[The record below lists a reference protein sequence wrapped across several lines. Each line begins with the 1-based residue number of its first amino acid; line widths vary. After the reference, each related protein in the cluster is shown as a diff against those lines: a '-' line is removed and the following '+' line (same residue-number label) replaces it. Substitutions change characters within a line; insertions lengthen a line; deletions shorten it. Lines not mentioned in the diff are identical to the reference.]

1 MKNAFQVMEFSVQW
15 EAVSELTEGMKINQ
29 SVTNKRLRG
38 MVTPEE
44 PLMDRHF
51 LFGTFTLFC
60 FGDIVF
66 TWGAKR
72 REGLSN
78 VTMTSQNSS

>member
-1 MKNAFQVMEFSVQW
+1 MRKMKKAFQVMEFSVQY

-29 SVTNKRLRG
+29 SVTNKGHRG
-38 MVTPEE
+38 MVTPEV

-60 FGDIVF
+60 SGDTVF
-66 TWGAKR
+66 T
-72 REGLSN
+72 
-78 VTMTSQNSS
+78 